1 MFGFFCSNFA
11 LLNIDNILTIWEV
24 ESCFYETLWLLNI
37 DSDKHR
43 NKEPFSACCWCLLT
57 MGLCFFSFVEY

>member
-24 ESCFYETLWLLNI
+24 ENCFYETLWLLNI
-37 DSDKHR
+37 ESDKRR
-43 NKEPFSACCWCLLT
+43 NKTIFSLLLVPPDY
-57 MGLCFFSFVEY
+57 GALHFSFVEY